1 MTDPPRLALAIF
13 GDRLPLAVRYTDWLA
28 GTGVERGLIGPRETD
43 RLWERHVLNCAA
55 VAALIPP
62 GSSVIDIGS
71 GAGLPG
77 VVLALA
83 RPDLH
88 ITLVEPMLRRT
99 EFLESVVA
107 DLGLTSVK
115 IHRARAEDLPRRRPG
130 PDPAVDCVTARAVA
144 RIDRLAAAAAPL
156 LRAGGDLLAIKGAGV
171 RAELADGW
179 PGVQRA
185 SMTRGVA
192 LFSVGEAGV
201 SVHEAGPPAGEV
213 GVSDGASPA
222 SWLAGVQVTCLS
234 TWDATGQDGAGTGET
249 AYPDAAEPNGGEPQV
264 GGDVERG
271 SAGPLALVLR
281 LGRAEPVVRKG
292 SRAGG

>member
-1 MTDPPRLALAIF
+1 MTDPPGLAHAIF
-13 GDRLPLAVRYTDWLA
+13 GDRLPLAVRYTGWLA
-28 GTGVERGLIGPRETD
+28 GAAVERGLIGPRETD
-43 RLWERHVLNCAA
+43 RLWERHILNCAA

-83 RPDLH
+83 RPDLQ

-107 DLGLTSVK
+107 DLGLTSVR
-115 IHRARAEDLPRRRPG
+115 IQRARAEDLPKSRPG
-130 PDPAVDCVTARAVA
+130 LNSAVDCVTARAVA
-144 RIDRLAAAAAPL
+144 RIDRLAAAAAPF

-192 LFSVGEAGV
+192 LFSVSESGV
-201 SVHEAGPPAGEV
+201 SVHEAGPPASEV
-213 GVSDGASPA
+213 AVSDNAPAA
-222 SWLAGVQVTCLS
+222 SWLPGVQVTCLS
-234 TWDATGQDGAGTGET
+234 TWAATGPGEANT
-249 AYPDAAEPNGGEPQV
+249 ADPADADAAAPNGTDTQV
-264 GGDVERG
+264 GEGAERG

-292 SRAGG
+292 SRASV